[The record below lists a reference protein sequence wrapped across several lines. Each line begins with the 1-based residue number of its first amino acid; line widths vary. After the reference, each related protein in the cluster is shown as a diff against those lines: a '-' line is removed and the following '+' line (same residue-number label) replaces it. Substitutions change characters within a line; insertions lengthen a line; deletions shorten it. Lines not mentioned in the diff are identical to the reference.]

1 MAAMNGQQPD
11 WDQLERIR
19 EVLVRGLSD
28 RGVTKVEFV
37 TEFVE
42 PYQSSVW
49 LGVSSDA
56 ERDEL
61 LAQSDLLG
69 LVHGALRSNGLDA
82 SLVVSATAQS
92 QETVSRDY
100 EGSWFYALR

>member
-1 MAAMNGQQPD
+1 MSGQQPD
-11 WDQLERIR
+11 WNQLERMK
-19 EVLVRGLSD
+19 EVLVRDLYD
-28 RGVTKVEFV
+28 RGVTRVEFV
-37 TEFVE
+37 TAFVE

-49 LGVSSDA
+49 LCVSSDA

-61 LAQSDLLG
+61 LAEPDLLG
-69 LVHGALRSNGLDA
+69 VVNAAFRSNGLDT
-82 SLVVSATAQS
+82 SLIDSATTQS